1 MYVSL
6 SLVTRAVADD
16 ESIPVLITQ
25 EAFTWRLKSIDVQ
38 AKAFSFIAVNG
49 LSFTKDLTLP
59 GMANMTDISITDFQ
73 LPGNDPA
80 GGISLAVTTKLT
92 NPSAFG
98 VEMGTLIVGLYYDG
112 LYLG

>member
-1 MYVSL
+1 
-6 SLVTRAVADD
+6 
-16 ESIPVLITQ
+16 
-25 EAFTWRLKSIDVQ
+25 
-38 AKAFSFIAVNG
+38 
-49 LSFTKDLTLP
+49 
-59 GMANMTDISITDFQ
+59 MTDISITDFQ